1 MANSGLRLRL
11 AAGFALAFGVGLA
24 LLATVALGYLRR
36 ESRRR
41 LDAQLAALASGVG
54 DAMLRE
60 LRETPDSSM
69 AYAAHEVLV
78 EWPTPTDRWV
88 IVRPDGTAL
97 SATDSAALA
106 TRMVDAAR
114 HATAQRFSVDHEGS
128 TLEAVAFAGPAAP
141 VDGHEWRY
149 DVVAWRST
157 EAIEQDARLL
167 ASSLAVAAPLLV
179 LFSLGAGYLMATRA
193 LRPARELGQ
202 AIAALSPD
210 GLSQRLPGSESND
223 EIGTLAREFNNLLDR
238 LEEEQARN
246 QRFVREAAHQIRT
259 PLTLVLG
266 EADVEQQR
274 GALDPERTRAALQR
288 IQTAATVMRHRVDD
302 LMLLAEAQAGSKP
315 RLEEVVELDGLVL
328 ECTDLMRARAA
339 STGRALAL
347 GEIAPAAVRGN
358 AQLLREALLELLE
371 NGCRHASG
379 AGSVTTEVLVD
390 GNDRA
395 AIRVSTPRD
404 GSSAHQSSGSG
415 LGTRIVQWIAAV
427 HGGAFDVRELASGHV
442 ATITLPRLFQDE

>member
-11 AAGFALAFGVGLA
+11 TGGFALAFGVGLA
-24 LLATVALGYLRR
+24 LLAVVALGYLRR

-41 LDAQLAALASGVG
+41 LDAQLEALASGVG

-69 AYAAHEVLV
+69 AYAAHEVRI
-78 EWPTPTDRWV
+78 EWPSETDRWV
-88 IVRPDGTAL
+88 IVRPDGSPL
-97 SATDSAALA
+97 SATDSSPLT
-106 TRMVDAAR
+106 TRMIDASRRAR
-114 HATAQRFSVDHEGS
+114 ARRFSVDHEGRA
-128 TLEAVAFAGPAAP
+128 LKAVTWAAP
-141 VDGHEWRY
+141 ASSVDGHDWRY

-157 EAIEQDARLL
+157 EGIEQDARLL

-202 AIAALSPD
+202 AIAALSPEA
-210 GLSQRLPGSESND
+210 LSQRLPHNGSDD
-223 EIGTLAREFNNLLDR
+223 EIGTLAHEFNRLLDR
-238 LEEEQARN
+238 LEHAQERN

-266 EADVEQQR
+266 EADVEQRQ
-274 GALDPERTRAALQR
+274 GAPDPRRTRATLQR

-302 LMLLAEAQAGSKP
+302 LLLLAEAQAGSKP
-315 RLEEVVELDGLVL
+315 RLEEIVELDGLVL

-339 STGRALAL
+339 SAGRSLAL

-379 AGSVTTEVLVD
+379 AGSVTTEVVMHGD
-390 GNDRA
+390 DRA
-395 AIRVSTPRD
+395 SICVSTPQD
-404 GSSAHQSSGSG
+404 GTVAHESSGSG
-415 LGTRIVQWIAAV
+415 LGTRIVQWIAAA
-427 HGGAFDVRELASGHV
+427 HGGTFEARELDEAHV
-442 ATITLPRLFQDE
+442 ATLTLPTVSPVG